1 MLDMISLVKCPCEYI
16 DPVLL
21 VEPHL
26 GHENLGQVQ
35 STERDQFSTRGK
47 LHQSDRR
54 RDSRCSDV
62 MILYSHHK
70 TAEVEGTVM
79 LPSSPVNL

>member
-1 MLDMISLVKCPCEYI
+1 MISLVKCPCEYI

-35 STERDQFSTRGK
+35 STERDQFSTRE
-47 LHQSDRR
+47 SST
-54 RDSRCSDV
+54 SR
-62 MILYSHHK
+62 
-70 TAEVEGTVM
+70 TGQETPGAAT
-79 LPSSPVNL
+79 